1 MDEQLNQAP
10 CGFLMLTNDGQ
21 ILSINDTLLQALN
34 HSSDELVGQHINVI
48 LTNSAR
54 MFFQL
59 YFTPLLSAKHQVEE
73 MYLSLNSKSG
83 EELPVL
89 MNATLKRQQDEQVIT
104 CIIVPMRK
112 RNEYENQLLIA
123 KKTAEDAFKEK
134 EQANLK
140 LEEAMKNLEANQK
153 ELLEVN
159 KQNQKYNL
167 DTYRELQLAKKIQEQ
182 SLTKALSNDSIQ
194 IESYYK
200 ASSGLSGDIYGF
212 YKVSENQYGIILL
225 DVMGHGI
232 SSALIT
238 MSLQSLFHR
247 LISTGVSADMVMKE
261 LDSHLHTLFR
271 TNESVWHYCTAIYLF
286 IDTKAQTIE
295 YVNAGHPPLLYQEP
309 DGKQLE
315 LYASSPPLGTF
326 KDMDFKTRTFSYK
339 KSSRVFLYTDGVS
352 EPLEPTLLSSLLT
365 EHAALSLI
373 QFKEKVLQSL
383 DEKKVADHKK
393 DDQCFILI
401 DLK

>member
-34 HSSDELVGQHINVI
+34 HSSNELIGQHINVI

-89 MNATLKRQQDEQVIT
+89 MNANLKKQQDEQVIT

>member
-10 CGFLMLTNDGQ
+10 CGFLTLTNDGQ

-34 HSSDELVGQHINVI
+34 HSSDELIGQHINVI

-89 MNATLKRQQDEQVIT
+89 MNANLKKQQDEQVIT

>member
-1 MDEQLNQAP
+1 MDEQLKQAP
-10 CGFLMLTNDGQ
+10 CGFLTLTNDGQ
-21 ILSINDTLLQALN
+21 ILSINDTLLQTLN
-34 HSSDELVGQHINVI
+34 HSSDELIGQHINVI

-89 MNATLKRQQDEQVIT
+89 MNANLKKQQDEQVIT

-123 KKTAEDAFKEK
+123 KKKAEDAFKEK

-140 LEEAMKNLEANQK
+140 LEIALKNLEANQK

>member
-1 MDEQLNQAP
+1 MDEQLKQAP
-10 CGFLMLTNDGQ
+10 CGFLTLTNDGQ

-34 HSSDELVGQHINVI
+34 HSSDELIGQHINVI

-89 MNATLKRQQDEQVIT
+89 MNANLKKQQDEQVIT

-194 IESYYK
+194 IESHYK

>member
-1 MDEQLNQAP
+1 MEEQLNQAP
-10 CGFLMLTNDGQ
+10 CGFLTLSKDGH
-21 ILSINDTLLQALN
+21 ILSVNETLLRVLEHTSEQLI
-34 HSSDELVGQHINVI
+34 GQHINSI
-48 LTNSAR
+48 LTNPAR
-54 MFFQL
+54 LFFQL
-59 YFTPLLSAKHQVEE
+59 YFIPLLTAKHQVEE
-73 MYLSLNSKSG
+73 MYLSLNSKNG

-89 MNATLKRQQDEQVIT
+89 MNASLQELSDKQVIT

-123 KKTAEDAFKEK
+123 KQTAEEALKEK

-140 LEEAMKNLEANQK
+140 LEIALKKLEANQK

-182 SLTKALSNDSIQ
+182 SLTKALSTDNLQ

-212 YKVSENQYGIILL
+212 YKINEHQYGIILL

-247 LISTGVSADMVMKE
+247 LISTGVAADMVMKE

-271 TNESVWHYCTAIYLF
+271 SNESVWHYCTAIYLF
-286 IDTKAQTIE
+286 IDTAEQTIE
-295 YVNAGHPPLLYQEP
+295 YINAGHPPMLYQDP
-309 DGKQLE
+309 DGNQQE
-315 LYASSPPLGTF
+315 IYASSPPIGTF
-326 KDMDFKTRTFSYK
+326 KDMDFKTSTFSYNK
-339 KSSRVFLYTDGVS
+339 GSRVFLYTDGVS
-352 EPLEPTLLSSLLT
+352 EPLETNRLNSLLA
-365 EHAALSLI
+365 EHSALSLTA
-373 QFKEKVLQSL
+373 FKNKVLHEL
-383 DEKKVADHKK
+383 DERKAIAHKK
-393 DDQCFILI
+393 DDQCFILV